1 MLPLLFLLLLHSITL
16 PIHFNPE
23 LCTREGKIFPYFF
36 PSFSPPPSSL
46 LCLLLVPLLPSLTAS
61 FLTLSLISPAAA
73 PSFSFN
79 FPLLIHVH
87 LHLFFLLLLLPLNHS
102 IPLYLH
108 FLLHLLLSLPSAST
122 LFLTLYPSI
131 QYPPATLLLTLLK
144 KRIAHL
150 TFSLRKFPR

>member
-23 LCTREGKIFPYFF
+23 LCTREGEISPYFS
-36 PSFSPPPSSL
+36 PLSPPRSSL

-108 FLLHLLLSLPSAST
+108 FLLLLLLSLPSAST

-150 TFSLRKFPR
+150 TCSLRKFPC